1 MEYNKR
7 MSKNLYER
15 LQEIKD
21 FRRKQGREHHLA
33 KTLMIV
39 IMAIMSGY
47 TGERAKGDFVK
58 RNRKSLIKALR
69 IRKKKLPSYQTI
81 ARILE
86 NVGFEELTHV
96 FKEWA
101 QEKVNIAEKEW
112 ISMDGK
118 GISGTVKSVHNSEQN
133 FTNLVTVFASKQKVA
148 ISVGKVDSKSNEIP
162 LVKKLIQEL
171 DLEGVIFTLDALHCQ
186 KETTK
191 TIIESKNDYVI
202 GVKNNQPKLMRTIKK
217 TS

>member
-1 MEYNKR
+1 MKQ
-7 MSKNLYER
+7 NLYGR
-15 LQEIKD
+15 LQGIPD

-33 KTLMIV
+33 KTLLIV

-47 TGERAKGDFVK
+47 SGERAKGDFIK
-58 RNRKSLIKALR
+58 RNKRALIKALR

-86 NVGFEELTHV
+86 NVGFEELTKV

-101 QEKVNIAEKEW
+101 QEKVSIAEKEW

-118 GISGTVKSVHNSEQN
+118 GINGTLKNAHNAEQA
-133 FTNLVTVFASKQKVA
+133 FINLVTVFASKQKVA
-148 ISVGKVDSKSNEIP
+148 ISAGKVDNKSNEIP
-162 LVKKLIQEL
+162 LVKKLIKEL
-171 DLEGVIFTLDALHCQ
+171 NLEGVIFTLDALHCQ

-191 TIIESKNDYVI
+191 AIIESKNDYVI
-202 GVKNNQPKLMRTIKK
+202 GVKNNQPKLLGTIKK
-217 TS
+217 T